1 MRSSLLLGKLQGI
14 FCTVA
19 PVVSERPRY
28 VSVAVVIP
36 LQGQLQL
43 IHVLGAGASS
53 FLQAV
58 RIILDSHLYGIVG
71 ILDGIRAVGIPGV
84 VWALT
89 ALHGIGPPAARFLH
103 HDCLYHGNV
112 FGDSILVGVFLDG
125 CRIGKYFLAECF
137 VAL

>member
-1 MRSSLLLGKLQGI
+1 MRSSLIIGKLQSI

-43 IHVLGAGASS
+43 IHVLGAGASG

-58 RIILDSHLYGIVG
+58 RIILDSYMYGIVG

-112 FGDSILVGVFLDG
+112 FEDSILVGVFLDG